1 MVCDMGLNFQ
11 YFFVYI
17 LPISYSSL
25 YKINDVR
32 DSKIFRVEIQNM
44 RENKIFLN
52 YILMGK
58 YDYYVVIYDN
68 KYRYIILL
76 NLVFGRENNFSMMLS
91 IGKVRRVKDMVDICL
106 YKNTEVSPKFSNF
119 SFFPSGYIFS
129 SKMSWSIL
137 ALRVYFFRA

>member
-1 MVCDMGLNFQ
+1 MIVFDMGLNFQ

-17 LPISYSSL
+17 SHISYSSL
-25 YKINDVR
+25 YK
-32 DSKIFRVEIQNM
+32 NM
-44 RENKIFLN
+44 RESKIFLN

-76 NLVFGRENNFSMMLS
+76 NLVFGGENNFSMMLS

-106 YKNTEVSPKFSNF
+106 YKNTEVSP
-119 SFFPSGYIFS
+119 
-129 SKMSWSIL
+129 
-137 ALRVYFFRA
+137 

>member
-1 MVCDMGLNFQ
+1 
-11 YFFVYI
+11 
-17 LPISYSSL
+17 
-25 YKINDVR
+25 
-32 DSKIFRVEIQNM
+32 M
-44 RENKIFLN
+44 RENKNFLN

-68 KYRYIILL
+68 KYIYIILL
-76 NLVFGRENNFSMMLS
+76 NLVFGGENNFSMMLS

-137 ALRVYFFRA
+137 ALRVYFF

>member
-1 MVCDMGLNFQ
+1 
-11 YFFVYI
+11 
-17 LPISYSSL
+17 
-25 YKINDVR
+25 
-32 DSKIFRVEIQNM
+32 M

-76 NLVFGRENNFSMMLS
+76 NLVFGGENNFSMMLS

-106 YKNTEVSPKFSNF
+106 CKNTEIKF
-119 SFFPSGYIFS
+119 SFFSVWLYFGKNIG
-129 SKMSWSIL
+129 
-137 ALRVYFFRA
+137 LRYKF